1 MFYNHYIIGINFI
14 HTQNYAFNTRNNAI
28 EGKNKQ
34 IIKNIIYNIY
44 IRKHIIL
51 KGDVNLKNKR
61 IKTMLFSLTI
71 MGTLGFGST
80 IAFATTTPLVINSKD
95 TGNIYASLKQ
105 SATDK
110 LLTQVNSTY
119 QSGPELYRK
128 FLEEKNSLPI
138 TLVNSM
144 NKNIVA
150 APARILY
157 VTEKQ
162 QSSSEIKRSQQSVQA
177 FSQATQAQSSDS
189 QTQIRGTQQSI
200 AAFSPANQA
209 PESLLKLM
217 K

>member
-44 IRKHIIL
+44 ISKHIIL

-80 IAFATTTPLVINSKD
+80 IAFATTTPSVINLKD
-95 TGNIYASLKQ
+95 AANYTVTYTLPKPL
-105 SATDK
+105 ATDK
-110 LLTQVNSTY
+110 LITQ
-119 QSGPELYRK
+119 
-128 FLEEKNSLPI
+128 I
-138 TLVNSM
+138 NSM
-144 NKNIVA
+144 NKNISA
-150 APARILY
+150 APARILD
-157 VTEKQ
+157 VTPKPINMVNPNLKFIVPIKSPEK
-162 QSSSEIKRSQQSVQA
+162 
-177 FSQATQAQSSDS
+177 AQSSDA

-200 AAFSPANQA
+200 SALSQANQA